1 MSDFLSKAL
10 FAISHSSLLL
20 AFSPAV
26 IDTSIL
32 RAIVALPLLVS
43 VASLVLP
50 SSPWFK
56 MS

>member
-26 IDTSIL
+26 IL

-56 MS
+56 M